1 MIAVLASQQMK
12 PDATVTVAEIIQQ
25 QWGEKRTDGV
35 KVLPIKLSSAQKC
48 ILLNHGIKIDK
59 Q

>member
-1 MIAVLASQQMK
+1 MK
-12 PDATVTVAEIIQQ
+12 PDAIVTVAEIIQQ
-25 QWGEKRTDGV
+25 QWREKRTDGV